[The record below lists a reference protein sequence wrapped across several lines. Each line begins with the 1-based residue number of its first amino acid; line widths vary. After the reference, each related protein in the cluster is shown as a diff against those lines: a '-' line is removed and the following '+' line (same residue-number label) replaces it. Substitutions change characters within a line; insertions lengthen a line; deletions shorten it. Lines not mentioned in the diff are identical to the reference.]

1 MKYFKNL
8 DADWADIEIKN
19 FKGRVSNMLNV
30 PWNILRAYEE
40 YIIYGHCI
48 IPFDEEGSDFN
59 IYIDDVSVII
69 LKYKDDYEIFEVGE
83 NPSMFIRDIAFD
95 IADNL
100 KEWVKWYN
108 ANDNINDGLDFKQ
121 LELVCIK
128 LGLLKTKVINF
139 MGRGV

>member
-8 DADWADIEIKN
+8 DAGWVDIEIEN
-19 FKGRVSNMLNV
+19 FKGHVSNMLNV
-30 PWNILRAYEE
+30 PWNVLRAYEE

-69 LKYKDDYEIFEVGE
+69 LKYKDDYEIFEVGT
-83 NPSMFIRDIAFD
+83 NPSMFIKDIALD
-95 IADNL
+95 IANNL

-121 LELVCIK
+121 LELICIK
-128 LGLLKTKVINF
+128 LGLLKTKIINF

>member
-8 DADWADIEIKN
+8 DAGWADIEIEN
-19 FKGRVSNMLNV
+19 FKGHVSDMLNV
-30 PWNILRAYEE
+30 PWNVLRAYEE

-59 IYIDDVSVII
+59 IYIDDVSIII
-69 LKYKDDYEIFEVGE
+69 LKYKDDYEIFEVGT
-83 NPSMFIRDIAFD
+83 NPSMFIKDIALD

-121 LELVCIK
+121 LELICIK